1 MEFRA
6 SNPIHNINNKNI
18 YDNICEINIRY
29 AMQIKLIPAVLLFV
43 ASYFPLALILAV
55 QDVEAEFWTRPFCNN
70 AQFWLNCEL
79 PRLANPVLGYTSI
92 VVCLLSLI
100 FFLWVLRHFHG
111 TTVMAVKECKAV
123 PNDLINYVFPYI
135 VSFMGVDLGSTGKV
149 LGFGLFL
156 VWLFLISYRSG
167 QILMNP
173 LLLAVG
179 WQLYEI
185 QAEIEGHKRSLR
197 ALSRELVVPGQQLQS
212 CLVQGIY
219 VLSRT

>member
-1 MEFRA
+1 
-6 SNPIHNINNKNI
+6 
-18 YDNICEINIRY
+18 
-29 AMQIKLIPAVLLFV
+29 MQIKLMPAALLFI

-55 QDVEAEFWTRPFCNN
+55 QDVKAAAWAQPLCGHAKFW
-70 AQFWLNCEL
+70 AQCEL
-79 PRLANPVLGYTSI
+79 PALANPGLGYGCIAVT
-92 VVCLLSLI
+92 VLSLI
-100 FFLWVLRHFHG
+100 FFLWVLRHLTG
-111 TTVMAVKECKAV
+111 TTQMTIKESKAI

-135 VSFMGVDLGSTGKV
+135 VSFMGVDLGSTGKM

-185 QAEIEGHKRSLR
+185 QAEIEGHRRSLR
-197 ALSRELVVPGQQLQS
+197 ALSREMVVPGQQLRS

-219 VLSRT
+219 VLSRV

>member
-1 MEFRA
+1 
-6 SNPIHNINNKNI
+6 
-18 YDNICEINIRY
+18 
-29 AMQIKLIPAVLLFV
+29 MQIKLIPAALLFI

-55 QDVEAEFWTRPFCNN
+55 QDIKEEFWHQPLCRD
-70 AQFWLNCEL
+70 AQFWLKCEL
-79 PRLANPVLGYTSI
+79 PQLANPRLGYASI
-92 VVCLLSLI
+92 GVCLLSLI
-100 FFLWVLRHFHG
+100 FFLWVLRHFRG
-111 TTVMAVKECKAV
+111 TTEMTIDECKAV

-135 VSFMGVDLGSTGKV
+135 VSFMGVELGSTGKV

-156 VWLFLISYRSG
+156 AWLFLISYRSG

-185 QAEIEGHKRSLR
+185 QADIEGNKRSLR
-197 ALSRELVVPGQQLQS
+197 ALSRDIVVPRQKLRS

-219 VLSRT
+219 VLSRV

>member
-1 MEFRA
+1 
-6 SNPIHNINNKNI
+6 
-18 YDNICEINIRY
+18 
-29 AMQIKLIPAVLLFV
+29 MQIKLIPAALLFI

-55 QDVEAEFWTRPFCNN
+55 QDIKATYWEMPICNKVKFW
-70 AQFWLNCEL
+70 QHCEL
-79 PRLANPVLGYTSI
+79 PQLGNPGLVIVSVL
-92 VVCLLSLI
+92 VCLLSLL
-100 FFLWVLRHFHG
+100 FFLWVLQHFRG
-111 TTVMAVKECKAV
+111 TTEMTIEECKPV

-135 VSFMGVDLGSTGKV
+135 VSFMGVELGSTGKV
-149 LGFGLFL
+149 LGFGLFM

-185 QAEIEGHKRSLR
+185 QADIEGNKRSLR
-197 ALSRELVVPGQQLQS
+197 ALSHDIVVPGQKLRS

-219 VLSRT
+219 VLSRA

>member
-1 MEFRA
+1 
-6 SNPIHNINNKNI
+6 
-18 YDNICEINIRY
+18 
-29 AMQIKLIPAVLLFV
+29 MQIKLIPAALLFLG
-43 ASYFPLALILAV
+43 SYFPLAVILAV
-55 QDVEAEFWTRPFCNN
+55 QDVKAEFWARPLCR
-70 AQFWLNCEL
+70 APQFWLQCEL
-79 PRLANPVLGYTSI
+79 PGLANSGLAYTLMAI
-92 VVCLLSLI
+92 CALSLV
-100 FFLWVLRHFHG
+100 FFLWVLRHFRG
-111 TTVMAVKECKAV
+111 TTEMTIEECKAI

-135 VSFMGVDLGSTGKV
+135 VSFMGVELGSTGKV

-185 QAEIEGHKRSLR
+185 QADIEGNKRSLR
-197 ALSRELVVPGQQLQS
+197 ALSRDTVVPRQKLRS

-219 VLSRT
+219 VLSRAEKT

>member
-1 MEFRA
+1 
-6 SNPIHNINNKNI
+6 
-18 YDNICEINIRY
+18 
-29 AMQIKLIPAVLLFV
+29 MQIKLIPAVLLFI

-55 QDVEAEFWTRPFCNN
+55 QDVDTKFWARPLCND
-70 AQFWLNCEL
+70 AQFWLKCEL
-79 PRLANPVLGYTSI
+79 PKLANPGLGYTSI
-92 VVCLLSLI
+92 IVCLLSLF
-100 FFLWVLRHFHG
+100 FFLWVLRHFQG
-111 TTVMAVKECKAV
+111 TTEMTIKECKAV

-135 VSFMGVDLGSTGKV
+135 VSFMGVELGSTGKV

-156 VWLFLISYRSG
+156 AWLFLISYRSG

-185 QAEIEGHKRSLR
+185 QADIEGNKRSLR
-197 ALSRELVVPGQQLQS
+197 ALSRHIVVPGQKLRS

>member
-1 MEFRA
+1 
-6 SNPIHNINNKNI
+6 
-18 YDNICEINIRY
+18 
-29 AMQIKLIPAVLLFV
+29 MQIKLIPAVLLFI

-55 QDVEAEFWTRPFCNN
+55 QDVKAEFWERPLCRE
-70 AQFWLNCEL
+70 AQFWSKCEM
-79 PRLANPVLGYTSI
+79 PSLANPLLAYTSI
-92 VVCLLSLI
+92 AACIVSLV
-100 FFLWVLRHFHG
+100 FFLWVLRHFQG
-111 TTVMAVKECKAV
+111 TTEMTIEESKAV

-135 VSFMGVDLGSTGKV
+135 VSFMGVELGSMGKV

-185 QAEIEGHKRSLR
+185 QADIEGNKRSLR
-197 ALSRELVVPGQQLQS
+197 ALSRDIVVPGQKLRS
-212 CLVQGIY
+212 CLVQGLY
-219 VLSRT
+219 VLSRN

>member
-1 MEFRA
+1 MTIE
-6 SNPIHNINNKNI
+6 
-18 YDNICEINIRY
+18 
-29 AMQIKLIPAVLLFV
+29 Q
-43 ASYFPLALILAV
+43 
-55 QDVEAEFWTRPFCNN
+55 
-70 AQFWLNCEL
+70 
-79 PRLANPVLGYTSI
+79 
-92 VVCLLSLI
+92 
-100 FFLWVLRHFHG
+100 
-111 TTVMAVKECKAV
+111 CKPV

-156 VWLFLISYRSG
+156 LWLFLISYRSG

-185 QAEIEGHKRSLR
+185 QADIEGNKRSLR
-197 ALSRELVVPGQQLQS
+197 ALSRDIVVPGQKLRS

-219 VLSRT
+219 VLSRA

>member
-1 MEFRA
+1 
-6 SNPIHNINNKNI
+6 
-18 YDNICEINIRY
+18 
-29 AMQIKLIPAVLLFV
+29 MQIKLIPAVLLFI

-55 QDVEAEFWTRPFCNN
+55 QDINGKFWARPLCRQ
-70 AQFWLNCEL
+70 AHFWLECEM
-79 PRLANPVLGYTSI
+79 PQLANPGLGYAS
-92 VVCLLSLI
+92 VAVCLLSLV
-100 FFLWVLRHFHG
+100 FFLWVLQHFRG
-111 TTVMAVKECKAV
+111 TTEMTIEQCKPV

-135 VSFMGVDLGSTGKV
+135 VSFMGVDLGSTGKM

-156 VWLFLISYRSG
+156 LWLFLISYRSG

-185 QAEIEGHKRSLR
+185 QADIEGNKRSLR
-197 ALSRELVVPGQQLQS
+197 ALSRDMVVPGQRLQS

-219 VLSRT
+219 VLSRA

>member
-1 MEFRA
+1 
-6 SNPIHNINNKNI
+6 
-18 YDNICEINIRY
+18 
-29 AMQIKLIPAVLLFV
+29 MQIKLIPAVLLFV

-55 QDVEAEFWTRPFCNN
+55 QDVRAEFWARPVCLEAEFW
-70 AQFWLNCEL
+70 LKCEL
-79 PRLANPVLGYTSI
+79 PSLANPGLAYTSI
-92 VVCLLSLI
+92 ATCLLSLL
-100 FFLWVLRHFHG
+100 FFLWVLRHFQG
-111 TTVMAVKECKAV
+111 STEMTIEECKAV

-135 VSFMGVDLGSTGKV
+135 VSFMGVELGSTGKV

-156 VWLFLISYRSG
+156 MWLFLISYRSG

-185 QAEIEGHKRSLR
+185 QADIEGNKRSLR
-197 ALSRELVVPGQQLQS
+197 ALSRDIVVPGQKLRS

-219 VLSRT
+219 VLSRN

>member
-1 MEFRA
+1 
-6 SNPIHNINNKNI
+6 
-18 YDNICEINIRY
+18 
-29 AMQIKLIPAVLLFV
+29 MQIKLIPAALLFI
-43 ASYFPLALILAV
+43 ASYFPLALILAI
-55 QDVEAEFWTRPFCNN
+55 QDVEVDFWARPLCRDT
-70 AQFWLNCEL
+70 QFWLKCEL
-79 PRLANPVLGYTSI
+79 PGLANPGLGYSLI
-92 VVCLLSLI
+92 AVCLLSLV

-111 TTVMAVKECKAV
+111 TTEMTIEQCKTV

-135 VSFMGVDLGSTGKV
+135 VSFMGVELGSTGKV
-149 LGFGLFL
+149 LGFGIFL

-185 QAEIEGHKRSLR
+185 QADIEGNKRSLR
-197 ALSRELVVPGQQLQS
+197 ALSRDIVVPGQKLRS

-219 VLSRT
+219 VLSRE